1 MCSGPHDREAHL
13 APVRS
18 RPHNQTTLLDPACKA
33 RTTIMDVDL
42 HIHSTASDGVCSPEQ
57 VVEAALAGRLDAIAL
72 TDHDTMAGVAR
83 AREAVAGRPLEVIA
97 GIEVSTTANGFE
109 LHILGYFVDPEH
121 PGIKA
126 YEGSAGRRRDER
138 MREMVERLVELDV
151 DVEFA
156 DVVEAA
162 GDDRGN
168 LGRPHL
174 ARALVGAG
182 VVATVPEAFER
193 FIGNEHPAY
202 VPTRLLTPEQGIALI
217 LEAGGVPI
225 WAHPRDAELD
235 RFFHTLVEAGLR
247 GIEVYRP
254 RTPQYRVLE
263 LERRARTAGILV
275 SGGSDW
281 HGPDDGSLGD
291 FRVGSEE
298 VRGLLA
304 EGGM

>member
-1 MCSGPHDREAHL
+1 
-13 APVRS
+13 
-18 RPHNQTTLLDPACKA
+18 
-33 RTTIMDVDL
+33 MDVDL
-42 HIHSTASDGVCSPEQ
+42 HIHSTASDGVRTPEQ

-72 TDHDTMAGVAR
+72 TDHDTTAGVGR
-83 AREAVAGRPLEVIA
+83 ARDAVVGRPLEVIA
-97 GIEVSTTANGFE
+97 GIEVSTTTNGCE
-109 LHILGYFVDPEH
+109 LHILGYFVDLEH
-121 PGIKA
+121 PELKA
-126 YEGSAGRRRDER
+126 YEGSAGQRRDER
-138 MREMVERLVELDV
+138 MREMVERLAGLGVEV
-151 DVEFA
+151 SFQ
-156 DVVEAA
+156 DVVDAA
-162 GDDRGN
+162 GEDRGN

-174 ARALVGAG
+174 ARALVDAG

-225 WAHPRDAELD
+225 WAHPRDDELD
-235 RFFHTLVEAGLR
+235 RFLQGLVGAGLR

-254 RTPQYRVLE
+254 RTPQYRVVE
-263 LERRARTAGILV
+263 LERRARSAGILV

-298 VRGLLA
+298 VHGLLA
-304 EGGM
+304 AGGM